1 MLTIKNIDKVINMT
15 CYGRD
20 IYHVTTHT
28 NAVGIESYVFEF
40 DLIDGS
46 GVDGWGTPKEVH
58 LVRNEY
64 NGTYRLF
71 CMGLQLATERK
82 LILAEIQHFT
92 SLLVEISEVLRRTK
106 HWWDNSNLKNK
117 TN

>member
-20 IYHVTTHT
+20 IYHVSNHT
-28 NAVGIESYVFEF
+28 NALGQQSYVFEF
-40 DLIDGS
+40 DLIDS
-46 GVDGWGTPKEVH
+46 GEGGWNKPKEVH
-58 LVRNEY
+58 LIRNEE

-71 CMGLQLATERK
+71 CMGLQLGTERK
-82 LILAEIQHFT
+82 IVLSEVKCLT
-92 SLLVEISEVLRRTK
+92 SLLVEISEVLRTTK
-106 HWWDNSNLKNK
+106 HWWDNSNLQNK

>member
-15 CYGRD
+15 CYGRQ
-20 IYHVTTHT
+20 IYHVREFT
-28 NAVGIESYVFEF
+28 NSVGQGAYVFEF
-40 DLIDGS
+40 DIHES
-46 GVDGWGTPKEVH
+46 GFGGWNAPQEVH

-64 NGTYRLF
+64 DGTYGLF
-71 CMGLQLATERK
+71 TMGLQLATERR

-92 SLLVEISEVLRRTK
+92 SLLVEISEVLRTTK
-106 HWWDNSNLKNK
+106 YWWENQK

>member
-15 CYGRD
+15 CYGRE
-20 IYHVTTHT
+20 IYHVREHT
-28 NAVGIESYVFEF
+28 NSVGQGEYVFEF

-46 GVDGWGTPKEVH
+46 GVGGWGTPKEVH

-64 NGTYRLF
+64 NGTYGLF
-71 CMGLQLATERK
+71 CMGLQVATERRIEMSK
-82 LILAEIQHFT
+82 IKDFPD
-92 SLLVEISEVLRRTK
+92 LLVEISLVLK
-106 HWWDNSNLKNK
+106 KAKDWWEHSK

>member
-20 IYHVTTHT
+20 IYHVRTTT
-28 NAVGIESYVFEF
+28 NTIGEHAYVFEF

-46 GVDGWGTPKEVH
+46 GVGGWGTPKEVH
-58 LVRNEY
+58 LIRNEY

-71 CMGLQLATERK
+71 CMGLQVATERR
-82 LILAEIQHFT
+82 IEISEVKCLT
-92 SLLVEISEVLRRTK
+92 SLLVEISEVLRKTK
-106 HWWDNSNLKNK
+106 YWWEHSNLQNK
-117 TN
+117 